1 MKKNGLMGGFMAA
14 VIIVVGLFTV
24 IGCIEKIPT
33 GYVGVVYKMS
43 GGVQDEIL
51 TQGWHIVSPT
61 KKVKEFT
68 VGNEQI
74 VMTKD
79 ERDGSKGDDSFA
91 VATADNA
98 NIDISFQMLY
108 RYDAETVVDTFKD
121 YKGMSGEDI
130 VNNRVRT
137 LLKSKISE
145 VTTDYTMMDIYS
157 GDRTTINQ
165 EITDYLNEEFHRQ
178 LGINVLDASIVD
190 VHPSEQL
197 QDTINKRVDAIQK
210 KQEAE
215 ANQERIK
222 VEKETELIQA
232 EADAKIAEAKAQA
245 EARVIEI
252 EAQAEAEANR
262 LIAQSITPE
271 LIAMKEAEAR
281 MEHGWV
287 EIQGANSVVVK

>member
-1 MKKNGLMGGFMAA
+1 MRKNGFTGGLLAA
-14 VIIVVGLFTV
+14 VVIIVALFGAIT
-24 IGCIEKIPT
+24 CIEKIPT

-51 TQGWHIVSPT
+51 TQGWHLVSPT

-79 ERDGSKGDDSFA
+79 SREGSRDDDSFA

-98 NIDISFQMLY
+98 NIDISFQMSY
-108 RYDAETVVDTFKD
+108 RYDDAVVVDTFKN

-137 LLKSKISE
+137 LLKAKISE
-145 VTTDYTMMDIYS
+145 ITTDYTMMDIYS
-157 GDRTTINQ
+157 GDRTTINK
-165 EITDYLNEEFHRQ
+165 EITEHLNTEFHKQ
-178 LGINVLDASIVD
+178 FGINVLDASIVD

-252 EAQAEAEANR
+252 EAQAQAEANR

-287 EIQGANSVVVK
+287 EIQGADAVVVK

>member
-1 MKKNGLMGGFMAA
+1 MSKNGFVGGLLAA
-14 VIIVVGLFTV
+14 IILVGGLFGV
-24 IGCIEKIPT
+24 ITCIEKIPA

-51 TQGWHIVSPT
+51 TQGWHIVSPM

-98 NIDISFQMLY
+98 NIDISFQMSY
-108 RYDAETVVDTFKD
+108 RYDSEAVVNTFKNF
-121 YKGMSGEDI
+121 KGMSGEDI
-130 VNNRVRT
+130 VNTRVRT
-137 LLKSKISE
+137 LLKAKISE
-145 VTTDYTMMDIYS
+145 ITTDYTMMDIYS
-157 GDRTTINQ
+157 GDRTKINKA
-165 EITDYLNEEFHRQ
+165 ITEHLDKEFHEQ
-178 LGINVLDASIVD
+178 YGINVLDASIVD

-232 EADAKIAEAKAQA
+232 EADAKVAEVKAQA
-245 EARVIEI
+245 EAKIVEI
-252 EAQAEAEANR
+252 EAQAQAEANR

-281 MEHGWV
+281 MEHGWI
-287 EIQGANSVVVK
+287 EITGTDSVVVK